1 MTRATEGI
9 GTTVPAA
16 RTRPAWLVPT
26 TLALTLIGL
35 LTSAYLT
42 YEHFTD
48 NATLACS
55 VNGPIDC
62 AKVTTSQWAYF
73 LGIPVALLGLVFFIV
88 TLALVLPAAWR
99 RSEPWLDRLRVAWI
113 TVGLAMVLYLVWA
126 ELFRIHAICLWC
138 TVVHIVTFLLWIVVV
153 FGQILSEPED
163 DFAV

>member
-1 MTRATEGI
+1 MTRATEGL
-9 GTTVPAA
+9 GTSVRAA

-26 TLALTLIGL
+26 TLALTLVGL

-42 YEHFTD
+42 FEHFTG

-62 AKVTTSQWAYF
+62 AKVTTSQWAYLF
-73 LGIPVALLGLVFFIV
+73 GIPVAVLGLVFFVV
-88 TLALVLPAAWR
+88 TLGLVLPAVWR
-99 RSEPWLDRLRVAWI
+99 RSEAWLDRLRAGWL

-126 ELFRIHAICLWC
+126 ELFRIRAICLWC
-138 TVVHIVTFLLWIVVV
+138 TVVHVVTFLLWIAVV

-163 DFAV
+163 DFPA